1 MIINNP
7 LETASQTEKSH
18 TLETFSQPAIVL
30 AELKPTILSAEPKIT
45 IDTDNNSST
54 INPNLAKIQTQI
66 NDLNYSAWHLRD
78 RNVLEARSKTK
89 EVAKLLE
96 NLEDE
101 GTPYYQG
108 LAEHLKVLAFLTFR
122 QREFEEALTIAFRA
136 LRLYT
141 QLGYTAELAK
151 IFSIIAI
158 IYIELGDFVNAYTY
172 LLKQLSFAEEFD
184 DVETAA
190 CAAHDIGLLYD
201 VHTQNTTL
209 ALSYFDQAQAQFE
222 ALNQAWGSCISK
234 ANKSALYIKIGEYE
248 KALVLAKEALA
259 YGIKHEHDTAK
270 CYAYCRLGCIHAAL
284 DNRTEAISYLN
295 QALILS
301 RQLSYDEISAEAL
314 FTKAEL
320 FLSSKETETARKLF
334 KEAIKASETVHND
347 SILRKCYVGISE
359 SYKVDGDFHMALNN
373 YESYIAA
380 SENEKHNE
388 NKRKLRN
395 IELIKTM
402 ETLRQDAE
410 VTKTQNIALV
420 EKVDELNKLQQEL
433 YHLSTR
439 DALTNLY
446 NRRYATEQIGI
457 IFSRAKRH
465 NFPLSIALL
474 DLDHFKSI
482 NDNFSHLVGDAVL
495 QAVAQILND
504 STREIDIASR
514 YGGEE
519 FLLIFPNTAIEGA
532 SLVCDRIRVKIESYD
547 WESIAKGLSV
557 TTSIGLAHGADKE
570 NAEEL
575 IAIADALLYESKAKG
590 RNTLT
595 TSWS

>member
-1 MIINNP
+1 MIINDS
-7 LETASQTEKSH
+7 LESSSPTQEVYQLEDVTHSALNLLDQESATEITENIS
-18 TLETFSQPAIVL
+18 TLDPDL
-30 AELKPTILSAEPKIT
+30 ARIHI
-45 IDTDNNSST
+45 
-54 INPNLAKIQTQI
+54 QI
-66 NDLNYSAWHLRD
+66 NDLNQSAWYLRD
-78 RNVLEARSKTK
+78 RNVLEARNKAK
-89 EVAKLLE
+89 RVAKLLASLE
-96 NLEDE
+96 NQE
-101 GTPYYQG
+101 TPYHQG
-108 LAEHLKVLAFLTFR
+108 TAEHLKVLAFLTFR

-141 QLGYTAELAK
+141 QLGHTAELAK

-172 LLKQLSFAEEFD
+172 LLKQLNYAEEFND
-184 DVETAA
+184 IETAA

-201 VHTQNTTL
+201 GHTQDTTL
-209 ALSYFDQAQAQFE
+209 SLSYFNQAQEQFE

-234 ANKSALYIKIGEYE
+234 TNKSAVYIKIGHYE

-270 CYAYCRLGCIHAAL
+270 CYAYCRLGCANAAL
-284 DNRTEAISYLN
+284 DNKTEAISYLN

-314 FTKAEL
+314 YTKAEL
-320 FLSSKETETARKLF
+320 FLASHETKTARELF
-334 KEAIKASETVHND
+334 NEAIKASKTVHDDN
-347 SILRKCYVGISE
+347 ILRKCYVGISE
-359 SYKVDGDFHMALNN
+359 SYKIDGDFHMALSN

-380 SENEKHNE
+380 SVNAKHID

-465 NFPLSIALL
+465 SFPLSIALL

-482 NDNFSHLVGDAVL
+482 NDEFSHLVGDAVL
-495 QAVAQILND
+495 KAVAHILND
-504 STREIDIASR
+504 STREIDIAAR

-519 FLLIFPNTAIEGA
+519 FLLIFPNTDIEGA
-532 SLVCDRIRVKIESYD
+532 NLVCERIRIQIENYD
-547 WESIAKGLSV
+547 WESIAKDLSV
-557 TTSIGLAHGADKE
+557 TTSIGLAHGADKK

-575 IAIADALLYESKAKG
+575 IAIADKLLYVSKAEG

>member
-1 MIINNP
+1 MSINKP
-7 LETASQTEKSH
+7 LESSLETTELHNLETISQTNLIASEQQ
-18 TLETFSQPAIVL
+18 LVL
-30 AELKPTILSAEPKIT
+30 S
-45 IDTDNNSST
+45 TDEANLP
-54 INPNLAKIQTQI
+54 IEADLAKIRSDI
-66 NDLNYSAWHLRD
+66 SVLNQSAWHLRD
-78 RNVLEARSKTK
+78 RNVLKARAQTKKVAELLNSLEAQ
-89 EVAKLLE
+89 
-96 NLEDE
+96 D
-101 GTPYYQG
+101 TPYYQG
-108 LAEHLKVLAFLTFR
+108 RAEHLKVLAFLTFR
-122 QREFEEALTIAFRA
+122 QREFEEALTIAFQA

-141 QLGYTAELAK
+141 QLGHTTELAK

-158 IYIELGDFVNAYTY
+158 IYIELADFVNAYTY
-172 LLKQLSFAEEFD
+172 LLKQLHFAEEFED
-184 DVETAA
+184 METAA

-201 VHTQNTTL
+201 IHTQNTTL
-209 ALSYFDQAQAQFE
+209 ALNYFDQAQQQFE

-234 ANKSALYIKIGEYE
+234 TNKSALYIKIGQYE
-248 KALVLAKEALA
+248 KALVLAKEALD
-259 YGIKHEHDTAK
+259 YGIEHEHDTAK
-270 CYAYCRLGCIHAAL
+270 CYAYCRLGCSYAAL
-284 DNRTEAISYLN
+284 ENRTEAISYLN

-320 FLSSKETETARKLF
+320 FLASKETDAARKLF
-334 KEAIKASETVHND
+334 NEAIKASKTVHDD

-359 SYKVDGDFHMALNN
+359 SYKIDGDFHMALNN
-373 YESYIAA
+373 YESYIAE

-402 ETLRQDAE
+402 ETVRQDAE
-410 VTKTQNIALV
+410 ITKTQNIALV

-465 NFPLSIALL
+465 KFPLSVALL
-474 DLDHFKSI
+474 DLDHFKAI
-482 NDNFSHLVGDAVL
+482 NDNFSHLVGDEVL
-495 QAVAQILND
+495 QAVAQILTN
-504 STREIDIASR
+504 STREIDIAAR

-519 FLLIFPNTAIEGA
+519 FLLIFPDTDIDGA
-532 SLVCDRIRVKIESYD
+532 GLVCERIRSKVENYD
-547 WESIAKGLSV
+547 WESIAKDLSV
-557 TTSIGLAHGADKE
+557 TTSIGLSHGTNGE

-575 IAIADALLYESKAKG
+575 IAVADKLLYESKDGG
-590 RNTLT
+590 RNILT
-595 TSWS
+595 TGWR